1 MSNPYADF
9 ETDTDLERNGV
20 WMDFGAYRIKI
31 AASGSE
37 NPEFMTCYAEKLKP
51 IRHAL
56 ATKKLDEEVE
66 RKMLIEAYAETVV
79 KDWENVTDRSGA
91 AMEFSVENVIKLF
104 TDLPRLF
111 ALVRNHAQNLVNFK
125 VEEAQELGNG

>member
-9 ETDTDLERNGV
+9 ETDTDLERNGG
-20 WMDFGAYRIKI
+20 WMDVGAYRIKI

-56 ATKKLDEEVE
+56 ATKKLDDGMAAIHKEVGE
-66 RKMLIEAYAETVV
+66 IRAELDAQQADLAAEIASKVLGRTVSS
-79 KDWENVTDRSGA
+79 KGA
-91 AMEFSVENVIKLF
+91 A
-104 TDLPRLF
+104 
-111 ALVRNHAQNLVNFK
+111 
-125 VEEAQELGNG
+125 